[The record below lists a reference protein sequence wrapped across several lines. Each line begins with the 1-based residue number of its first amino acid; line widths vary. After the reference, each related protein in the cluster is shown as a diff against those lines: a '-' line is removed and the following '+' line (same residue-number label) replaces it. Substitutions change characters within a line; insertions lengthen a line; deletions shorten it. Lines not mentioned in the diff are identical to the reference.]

1 MRYVSQKVH
10 LAILWKKALSD
21 CRIECEERSV
31 LPEGPTLSYDEI
43 EFDRLE
49 NISDA
54 DLFQHY
60 AREERLLYVSLDK
73 YITLSPIV
81 FEEDGSAER
90 AFELFRTLGLRQLI
104 IIDSDKRPIGVVT
117 RFDLKALEEEE
128 REEQEEGEEG
138 EDCHEVEANIRAS
151 KGDTVTSSSCQ

>member
-1 MRYVSQKVH
+1 M
-10 LAILWKKALSD
+10 
-21 CRIECEERSV
+21 
-31 LPEGPTLSYDEI
+31 
-43 EFDRLE
+43 
-49 NISDA
+49 
-54 DLFQHY
+54 
-60 AREERLLYVSLDK
+60 SLDK
-73 YITLSPIV
+73 YITLSPIT

-128 REEQEEGEEG
+128 REEREEGEEE

-151 KGDTVTSSSCQ
+151 NGDTVKSSCCQ